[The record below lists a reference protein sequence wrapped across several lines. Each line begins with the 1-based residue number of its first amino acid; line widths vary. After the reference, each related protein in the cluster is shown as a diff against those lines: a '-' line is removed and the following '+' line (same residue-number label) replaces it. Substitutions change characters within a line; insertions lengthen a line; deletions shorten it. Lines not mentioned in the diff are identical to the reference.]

1 MNWVEIDASA
11 CISHLSPT
19 MTLGLPTS
27 QTSRLVF
34 TARLCPKFRMTPVR
48 NTPEFR
54 SLHATTLPVQSE
66 YPAKRRAAAAV
77 PLPESPQGQ
86 TSKSIS
92 SVSFVRIES
101 NFFTIQRRHKRKKMM
116 DQNFEIRTMWF
127 LRIFWNFQ
135 KGIAWSLYG
144 RSGPLW
150 SRPN

>member
-1 MNWVEIDASA
+1 MNWVKINASA

-19 MTLGLPTS
+19 TTVGLPTS

-34 TARLCPKFRMTPVR
+34 TARLRPKFQMPPVR
-48 NTPEFR
+48 NAPEFR
-54 SLHATTLPVQSE
+54 SLHAAAPPVQSE

-101 NFFTIQRRHKRKKMM
+101 NFFYNTQDTQMQKMM
-116 DQNFEIRTMWF
+116 NQNFEIQILWL

-135 KGIAWSLYG
+135 KGVAQSLCG

-150 SRPN
+150 LRPN